1 MLPLCKTSIV
11 VDVQLH
17 DVYRATVKEFTVPSC
32 VLSDDTLSPS
42 SSSSAAAAAM
52 IPSETAPP
60 SMTAVEFD
68 ALMLRH
74 LDGVRRRCDEEAE
87 AAAVVSK
94 VQMESE
100 EVTYSSLAF

>member
-1 MLPLCKTSIV
+1 MAPVMITALQVFQDSCCC
-11 VDVQLH
+11 
-17 DVYRATVKEFTVPSC
+17 YCAT
-32 VLSDDTLSPS
+32 
-42 SSSSAAAAAM
+42 SAAAAAM